1 VEINGFTIGFFDNT
15 HEGNCYGY
23 WIACRGKKIALMTDH
38 EACAM
43 DSYLSWGRDYDV
55 VIHDAQYTDEEY
67 QQCIAGEDIVLFRWQ
82 LKTSQRM
89 GVQHHHAHAP

>member
-1 VEINGFTIGFFDNT
+1 
-15 HEGNCYGY
+15 
-23 WIACRGKKIALMTDH
+23 
-38 EACAM
+38 M